1 MTPVEQDSR
10 QQRNFALVIGSFCAL
25 VILGLYGLSQIS
37 HTPQISE
44 SLSEKLERTPKQ
56 MSHLHHEVVQI
67 FADDLPLLS
76 ADAMRYTPRFGTELE
91 FEIQV
96 AQLTTDR
103 WNTEIVPRFLDRGWT
118 IHGNEPNDTRLY
130 HPTYGYAR
138 AQLKPT
144 QNLWQFNFHRSNQ
157 YLYEMQK

>member
-1 MTPVEQDSR
+1 MTPAEQDSR
-10 QQRNFALVIGSFCAL
+10 QQRNFTFFIGSFCAL

-67 FADDLPLLS
+67 FADDLPLLP
-76 ADAMRYTPRFGTELE
+76 ADAMRYTPRFGTELQ
-91 FEIQV
+91 FEIQI
-96 AQLTTDR
+96 AQLTIDQ
-103 WNTEIVPRFLDRGWT
+103 WNEDIVLRFLDRGWT
-118 IHGNEPNDTRLY
+118 IQRNEPNNTLLH

-138 AQLKPT
+138 AQLDPT
-144 QNLWQFNFHRSNQ
+144 QTLWQFNFHRSNQ